1 MFKEESGILML
12 FGADWE
18 AVVTAEYDEGVFEV
32 TRIELRGYYDRG
44 VLIKFEAPA
53 IVDLRSVPHDELE
66 SMGEWFDIYED
77 GL

>member
-12 FGADWE
+12 FGADWD

-32 TRIELRGYYDRG
+32 TRIELRGFYDQG
-44 VLIKFEAPA
+44 FLIRFEAPA
-53 IVDLRSVPHDELE
+53 IVDLRSVPSRD
-66 SMGEWFDIYED
+66 MDQMAEWFDIDED